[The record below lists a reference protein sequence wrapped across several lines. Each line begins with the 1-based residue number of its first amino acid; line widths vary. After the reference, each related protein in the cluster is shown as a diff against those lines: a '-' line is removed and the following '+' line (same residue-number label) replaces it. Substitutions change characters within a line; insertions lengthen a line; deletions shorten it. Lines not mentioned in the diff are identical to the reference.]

1 MQPGLRDAHSPGDC
15 LQGEA
20 PGQQV
25 PTLSDLGHFQRNRS
39 VLLALCYAQSLSHAQ
54 LSATPWTVA
63 PLRVRFPKQIGAG
76 CHFLLQGISRARDGT
91 TYLVSPALGG
101 RFCATRATCRHNGLQ
116 AASTRAWEL
125 VRKANSQATWNIS
138 CPVSEQGAFLV
149 AQLVKNLPAMQETL
163 VQFLDQEDWLEK
175 E

>member
-116 AASTRAWEL
+116 GVVPPLEPGSLLERQILRLRGT
-125 VRKANSQATWNIS
+125 
-138 CPVSEQGAFLV
+138 F
-149 AQLVKNLPAMQETL
+149 PAL
-163 VQFLDQEDWLEK
+163 SVNKGLSW
-175 E
+175 